1 MRTVNPE
8 KVKPI
13 DLREKNTKLSGISAR
28 LALNFQNQLESTH
41 KPVFKDFG
49 MSLSIDVFF
58 SGSDRPIRAKPFKPV
73 QCNQYVRDNI
83 KANGYSGIHK
93 QTR

>member
-41 KPVFKDFG
+41 KPVFT
-49 MSLSIDVFF
+49 VV
-58 SGSDRPIRAKPFKPV
+58 AC
-73 QCNQYVRDNI
+73 Q
-83 KANGYSGIHK
+83 
-93 QTR
+93 